1 MSGDGALKGLHVLL
15 VEDEALVAMLLENML
30 DDLGCTV
37 VGPAARLEDAQALL
51 DNEEIDAAV
60 LDINLAGEKVFPVAD
75 RLDSNHVPFVF
86 ASGYGEAGLDQRHK
100 AHKVLQKPY
109 SMAALRQALVQE
121 VMRSAAGGGPKP
133 APGQKH

>member
-51 DNEEIDAAV
+51 DNEEIDAAM
-60 LDINLAGEKVFPVAD
+60 L
-75 RLDSNHVPFVF
+75 
-86 ASGYGEAGLDQRHK
+86 
-100 AHKVLQKPY
+100 
-109 SMAALRQALVQE
+109 
-121 VMRSAAGGGPKP
+121 
-133 APGQKH
+133 